1 MTFRNAHDQNT
12 SSDWSSPVSLV
23 VEGHRSTDNF
33 PGKAIAPAAIS
44 ATHIMENVL
53 SVALPVAGS
62 GEL

>member
-1 MTFRNAHDQNT
+1 MTQNT
-12 SSDWSSPVSLV
+12 SPDWSFPVSSE

-44 ATHIMENVL
+44 ATHFMENIL